1 MSEDKI
7 KVDYDSKEVTVD
19 IEEADMKALAMA
31 LKDSGFSMAGM

>member
-1 MSEDKI
+1 MTEDKI
-7 KVDYDSKEVTVD
+7 KVDFKTKEVTID